1 VTNMAALILSILLA
15 ALPSGRDAAR
25 RVESELARDVSA
37 EKISVVI
44 KGGATSGGVWSADS
58 VEAALSGWETDSGR
72 ATSAKIVFKSPRARM
87 ENGTWKLDGCDKAT
101 VAIRF
106 SEEDIW
112 TAAALRASGA
122 QFTSLEF
129 IGGAKILIKGTY
141 QIYMGI
147 PVVFSVSGTP
157 EVRSGSE
164 IVLAGPL
171 EIKAA
176 GARLGRWA
184 DAHVLRIVNP
194 LADIDD
200 WDVSS
205 ALLRRGASD
214 AGGWMSMSLKSVK
227 IENGLLVISGELKG
241 R

>member
-1 VTNMAALILSILLA
+1 MAALIISILLA

-25 RVESELARDVSA
+25 RVESELARDASA

-44 KGGATSGGVWSADS
+44 KGGATSGGMWSAES
-58 VEAALSGWETDSGR
+58 VEATLSGWETDSGR
-72 ATSAKIVFKSPRARM
+72 ATVAKIVYKSPRAAL
-87 ENGTWKLDGCDKAT
+87 ESGAWKLASCEKTT
-101 VAIRF
+101 VEISF
-106 SEEDIW
+106 NDEDLR
-112 TAAALRASGA
+112 TAAALRAGGA
-122 QFTSLEF
+122 QLTSLEF
-129 IGGAKILIKGTY
+129 SGGSKILIRGTY

-147 PVVFSVSGTP
+147 PVAFSVAGTP
-157 EVRSGSE
+157 AVRKGAE

-184 DAHVLRIVNP
+184 DGYVLRIVNP

-205 ALLRRGASD
+205 ALLRSGASD
-214 AGGWMSMSLKSVK
+214 AGGWMSMSLKSANIK
-227 IENGLLVISGELKG
+227 NGLLVISGELKK